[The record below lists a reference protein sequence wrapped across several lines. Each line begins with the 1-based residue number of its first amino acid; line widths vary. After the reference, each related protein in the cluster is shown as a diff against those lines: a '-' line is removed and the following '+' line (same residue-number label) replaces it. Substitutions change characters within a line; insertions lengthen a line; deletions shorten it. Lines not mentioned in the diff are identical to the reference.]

1 MTNRASWSRW
11 EVGDPFLQQV
21 PGKPDGVT
29 EARCMVTCP
38 HCKESINVAA
48 ANARKNLSLTARQHQ
63 KKCECLST
71 VRHEALPASK
81 RPRTEAAGD
90 HPSAM
95 NALQREL
102 AEKDRRLRMYAEGET
117 RLVTRNDTLASQ
129 VHLLEEQMSRQAEKV
144 DQLQQQVSS
153 ILPVIQGI
161 HRALRLSAPPV
172 LPVEQYVDRIK
183 GLRKAAALASKVDQ
197 GRGSEDRLRR
207 ERDRYRAQSDSLAHA
222 LEHERSKGHDAHAPD
237 TARQRRRLLKVLH
250 PDNAPK
256 YAHCSPAQ
264 ILETLSKRLSA

>member
-71 VRHEALPASK
+71 VRQEALPASK

-102 AEKDRRLRMYAEGET
+102 AEKDRRLRMYAEG
-117 RLVTRNDTLASQ
+117 R
-129 VHLLEEQMSRQAEKV
+129 
-144 DQLQQQVSS
+144 
-153 ILPVIQGI
+153 
-161 HRALRLSAPPV
+161 
-172 LPVEQYVDRIK
+172 
-183 GLRKAAALASKVDQ
+183 
-197 GRGSEDRLRR
+197 RGSSRATTPSPRR
-207 ERDRYRAQSDSLAHA
+207 CTYW
-222 LEHERSKGHDAHAPD
+222 RSRCRVRP
-237 TARQRRRLLKVLH
+237 RRSIS
-250 PDNAPK
+250 
-256 YAHCSPAQ
+256 CS
-264 ILETLSKRLSA
+264 SR